1 MSKSHFD
8 LDTPPPEPL
17 AEDTDTP
24 ETPIVSKA
32 TQQKLITLPL
42 GIKVTPIQAGVMA
55 LGLVGIVIFGVMR
68 NNPSHDTGAPPQ
80 FSTQEVVSQQ
90 VPAQAI
96 PPQAVSATR
105 EPQTPTAMPASAPSE
120 IGNAT
125 EVTQHAI
132 ESNRVFS
139 ENNRE
144 GIKALD
150 ERIRALERQV
160 NALAQ
165 RPSTTI
171 ATPQPTAAVRSAN
184 HGHRTG
190 TKINPLRGATIASL
204 YPGLAWV
211 NYQGSTWALRPGDR
225 IGHATVQSIDTTQRQ
240 VVTTAGVIR

>member
-17 AEDTDTP
+17 AEDTDIP
-24 ETPIVSKA
+24 ETPIVSKPIK
-32 TQQKLITLPL
+32 QKLITLPL
-42 GIKVTPIQAGVMA
+42 GIKVTPIQAGIMA
-55 LGLVGIVIFGVMR
+55 LSLIGIVMFGVMR
-68 NNPSHDTGAPPQ
+68 NNPHDSGAPPQ
-80 FSTQEVVSQQ
+80 FAAQEVVSPS
-90 VPAQAI
+90 VPTPAT
-96 PPQAVSATR
+96 PPQAISATR
-105 EPQTPTAMPASAPSE
+105 EPPTPTAMPASAPSE

-125 EVTQHAI
+125 EVTQQAI

-240 VVTTAGVIR
+240 VITTAGVIR

>member
-24 ETPIVSKA
+24 ETPIVSKPIK
-32 TQQKLITLPL
+32 QKLITLPL
-42 GIKVTPIQAGVMA
+42 GIKVTPIQAGIMA
-55 LGLVGIVIFGVMR
+55 LSLIGIVMFGVMR
-68 NNPSHDTGAPPQ
+68 NNPHDSGAPPQ
-80 FSTQEVVSQQ
+80 FAAQE
-90 VPAQAI
+90 
-96 PPQAVSATR
+96 AVSPSVPTPATSSPAVPTAR
-105 EPQTPTAMPASAPSE
+105 DQQTPTTMPMPE
-120 IGNAT
+120 PT
-125 EVTQHAI
+125 EHAIVTEATQHAI
-132 ESNRVFS
+132 ENNRVFS

-150 ERIRALERQV
+150 ERLRALERQV

-190 TKINPLRGATIASL
+190 TKTHSLRGATIASL

-225 IGHATVQSIDTTQRQ
+225 IGNATVQSIDTAQRQ
-240 VVTTAGVIR
+240 VITSAGVIR

>member
-24 ETPIVSKA
+24 ETPIVSKPIK
-32 TQQKLITLPL
+32 QKLITLPL
-42 GIKVTPIQAGVMA
+42 GIKVTPIQAGIMA
-55 LGLVGIVIFGVMR
+55 LSLIGIVMFGVMR
-68 NNPSHDTGAPPQ
+68 NNPHDSGAPPQ
-80 FSTQEVVSQQ
+80 FAAQETVSPS
-90 VPAQAI
+90 VPTPVTSSPAGSI
-96 PPQAVSATR
+96 TR
-105 EPQTPTAMPASAPSE
+105 EQQTPATMPMPE
-120 IGNAT
+120 PT
-125 EVTQHAI
+125 EHAIVTEATQHAI
-132 ESNRVFS
+132 ENNRVFS

-150 ERIRALERQV
+150 ERIRALEREV

-190 TKINPLRGATIASL
+190 TKPHSLRGATIASL

-225 IGHATVQSIDTTQRQ
+225 IGNATVQSIDTTQRQ
-240 VVTTAGVIR
+240 VITTAGVIR

>member
-8 LDTPPPEPL
+8 LDAPPPEPL
-17 AEDTDTP
+17 AEDTDIP
-24 ETPIVSKA
+24 ETPIVSKPIK
-32 TQQKLITLPL
+32 QKLITLPL

-68 NNPSHDTGAPPQ
+68 NNPSHDTDASPQ

-90 VPAQAI
+90 VPAQI
-96 PPQAVSATR
+96 PSPQAVSATR
-105 EPQTPTAMPASAPSE
+105 EQPTPTAMPMPE
-120 IGNAT
+120 PT
-125 EVTQHAI
+125 ELSIVTEATQHAI
-132 ESNRVFS
+132 ENNRVFS

-150 ERIRALERQV
+150 ERMRALERQV

-165 RPSTTI
+165 RPSTTV

-184 HGHRTG
+184 HGLRTG

-225 IGHATVQSIDTTQRQ
+225 IGHATVQSIDTTKRQ
-240 VVTTAGVIR
+240 VITTAGVIR

>member
-1 MSKSHFD
+1 M
-8 LDTPPPEPL
+8 PMPEPT
-17 AEDTDTP
+17 E
-24 ETPIVSKA
+24 
-32 TQQKLITLPL
+32 
-42 GIKVTPIQAGVMA
+42 
-55 LGLVGIVIFGVMR
+55 R
-68 NNPSHDTGAPPQ
+68 
-80 FSTQEVVSQQ
+80 
-90 VPAQAI
+90 AI
-96 PPQAVSATR
+96 
-105 EPQTPTAMPASAPSE
+105 
-120 IGNAT
+120 AT
-125 EVTQHAI
+125 EATQHAI
-132 ESNRVFS
+132 ENNRVFS

-190 TKINPLRGATIASL
+190 TKTHSLRGATIASL

-225 IGHATVQSIDTTQRQ
+225 IGNATVQSIDTTQRQ
-240 VVTTAGVIR
+240 VITTAGVIR